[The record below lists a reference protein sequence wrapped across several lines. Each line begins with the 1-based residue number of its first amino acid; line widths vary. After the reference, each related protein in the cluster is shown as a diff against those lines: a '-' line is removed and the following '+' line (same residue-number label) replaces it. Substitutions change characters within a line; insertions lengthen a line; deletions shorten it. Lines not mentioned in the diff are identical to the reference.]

1 MTKTIG
7 QRFYEQ
13 HQRAVYAFEIGKSKF
28 KPKPI
33 LTDKKA
39 FDAFVVFIDTHN
51 KSGRTQKLYRDI
63 IRIYEYYNLQN
74 DDIVAICLTK

>member
-1 MTKTIG
+1 MATGKK
-7 QRFYEQ
+7 FYEQ
-13 HQRAVYAFEIGKSKF
+13 QQKAIYAVENKITRF
-28 KPKPI
+28 KPKKDL

-51 KSGRTQKLYRDI
+51 KSGRTQKLYKDI